1 MSQTELVRSE
11 LEPLIETIDVKTHF
25 KTPRGIARAVDGVSI
40 TIRRGQS
47 LGVVGESGS
56 GKTVMSRA
64 SMGLL
69 RGRRVKR
76 TGSVKLEGQELLTLT
91 NEEIRSLWGTKMAM
105 IFQDPMTAL
114 NPVRRVGS
122 QFNESLVKRLGMSK
136 EDASKRTLELLNLVR
151 MPEPE
156 KVISKFPHQLSGGMR
171 QRVMIAMAIACNP
184 SLLFADEPT
193 TALDVTVQAQVL
205 ELLGD
210 LREKLNMAMVI
221 VTHDLGVVAGHTDKI
236 AVMYGGE
243 IVEMASTPDLFA
255 NTKMPYTEALMES
268 IPRLDRKRGDRLP
281 TIPGSPPDPIA
292 ARTGCGFAPRCRYAT
307 DKCRT
312 EHPEL
317 TDAGNGHMY
326 RCFFPIGG
334 K

>member
-1 MSQTELVRSE
+1 MSE
-11 LEPLIETIDVKTHF
+11 LFEIDNLQITFDTKRGPLQ
-25 KTPRGIARAVDGVSI
+25 AVRGVSLV
-40 TIRRGQS
+40 IRKGES
-47 LGVVGESGS
+47 VGIVGESGS

-64 SMGLL
+64 AMGLL
-69 RGRRVKR
+69 RGRKVHR
-76 TGSVKLEGQELLTLT
+76 TGSVKIEGEELLTLS
-91 NEEIRSLWGTKMAM
+91 NEEIRNYWGLRIAM

-114 NPVRRVGS
+114 NPVRKVGS
-122 QFNESLVKRLGMSK
+122 QFSESLVKRMNMSK
-136 EDASKRTLELLNLVR
+136 DEASKRTLELLGLVN

-156 KVISKFPHQLSGGMR
+156 KAVQKYPHQLSGGMR
-171 QRVMIAMAIACNP
+171 QRVMIAMAIACDP
-184 SLLFADEPT
+184 ELLFADEPT

-205 ELLGD
+205 ELLSE
-210 LREKLNMAMVI
+210 LRERLGMAMVI

-243 IVEMASTPDLFA
+243 IVEMATTPDLFA

-326 RCFFPIGG
+326 RCFFPLGG

>member
-1 MSQTELVRSE
+1 MSPLFEIENLEITFDTARGPLKAVR
-11 LEPLIETIDVKTHF
+11 
-25 KTPRGIARAVDGVSI
+25 GVSI
-40 TIRRGQS
+40 AINKGES
-47 LGVVGESGS
+47 IGIVGESGS

-76 TGSVKLEGQELLTLT
+76 TGSVKLEGQELLTLS
-91 NEEIRSLWGTKMAM
+91 NEEIRGLWGTKMAM

-114 NPVRRVGS
+114 NPVRKIGS

-136 EDASKRTLELLNLVR
+136 EDAAKRTIELLALVR

-205 ELLGD
+205 ELLAD
-210 LREKLNMAMVI
+210 LREKLDMAMVI
-221 VTHDLGVVAGHTDKI
+221 VTHDLGVVAGYTDRI

-243 IVEMASTPDLFA
+243 IVELATTPDLFA
-255 NTKMPYTEALMES
+255 NTKMPYTQALMES
-268 IPRLDRKRGDRLP
+268 IPRLDRKVGDRLP
-281 TIPGSPPDPIA
+281 AIGGTPPDPTLE
-292 ARTGCGFAPRCRYAT
+292 RTSCGFADRCKFAT

-312 EHPEL
+312 QHPDL
-317 TDAGNGHMY
+317 VDAGNGHMY
-326 RCFFPIGG
+326 RCFFPLGV

>member
-1 MSQTELVRSE
+1 LHAVR
-11 LEPLIETIDVKTHF
+11 
-25 KTPRGIARAVDGVSI
+25 GVSLS
-40 TIRRGQS
+40 IRKGES
-47 LGVVGESGS
+47 VGIVGESGS

-64 SMGLL
+64 AMGLL
-69 RGRRVKR
+69 RGRKVHR
-76 TGSVKLEGQELLTLT
+76 TGSVKIEGEELLTLS
-91 NEEIRSLWGTKMAM
+91 NEEIRNYWGLRIAM

-114 NPVRRVGS
+114 NPVRKVGS
-122 QFNESLVKRLGMSK
+122 QFSESLVKRMNMSK
-136 EDASKRTLELLNLVR
+136 DEASKRTLELLALVK

-156 KVISKFPHQLSGGMR
+156 KAVQKYPHQLSGGMR
-171 QRVMIAMAIACNP
+171 QRVMIAMAIACDP
-184 SLLFADEPT
+184 ELLFADEPT

-205 ELLGD
+205 ELLSE
-210 LREKLNMAMVI
+210 LRERLGMAMVI

>member
-1 MSQTELVRSE
+1 MSPLFEIENLEITFDTARGPLKAVR
-11 LEPLIETIDVKTHF
+11 
-25 KTPRGIARAVDGVSI
+25 GVSI
-40 TIRRGQS
+40 AINKGES
-47 LGVVGESGS
+47 IGIVGESGS

-76 TGSVKLEGQELLTLT
+76 TGSVKLDGQELLTLS
-91 NEEIRSLWGTKMAM
+91 NEEIRGLWGTKMAM

-114 NPVRRVGS
+114 NPVRKIGS

-136 EDASKRTLELLNLVR
+136 EDAAKRTLELLALVR

-205 ELLGD
+205 ELLAD
-210 LREKLNMAMVI
+210 LREKLDMAMVI
-221 VTHDLGVVAGHTDKI
+221 VTHDLGVVAGYTDRI

-243 IVEMASTPDLFA
+243 IVELATTPDLFA
-255 NTKMPYTEALMES
+255 NTKMPYTQALMES
-268 IPRLDRKRGDRLP
+268 IPRLDRKVGDRLP
-281 TIPGSPPDPIA
+281 AIGGTPPDPTLE
-292 ARTGCGFAPRCRYAT
+292 RTSCGFADRCKFAT

-312 EHPEL
+312 QHPDL
-317 TDAGNGHMY
+317 VDAGNGHMY
-326 RCFFPIGG
+326 RCFFPLGV

>member
-1 MSQTELVRSE
+1 MSPLFEIENLEITFDTARGPLKAVR
-11 LEPLIETIDVKTHF
+11 
-25 KTPRGIARAVDGVSI
+25 GVSLVI
-40 TIRRGQS
+40 NKGESIGI
-47 LGVVGESGS
+47 VGESGS

-76 TGSVKLEGQELLTLT
+76 TGSVKLEGQELLTLS
-91 NEEIRSLWGTKMAM
+91 NEEIRGLWGTKMAM

-136 EDASKRTLELLNLVR
+136 EDANKRTLELLVLVR

-221 VTHDLGVVAGHTDKI
+221 VTHDLGVVAGYTDRI

-243 IVEMASTPDLFA
+243 IVELATTPDLFA
-255 NTKMPYTEALMES
+255 NTKMPYTQALMES
-268 IPRLDRKRGDRLP
+268 IPRLDRKVGDRLP
-281 TIPGSPPDPIA
+281 AIGGTPPDPTLD
-292 ARTGCGFAPRCRYAT
+292 RTSCGFADRCKFAT

-312 EHPEL
+312 QHPDL
-317 TDAGNGHMY
+317 VDAGNGHMY
-326 RCFFPIGG
+326 RCFFPLGV

>member
-1 MSQTELVRSE
+1 MSPLFEIENLEITFDTARGPLKAVR
-11 LEPLIETIDVKTHF
+11 
-25 KTPRGIARAVDGVSI
+25 GVSLVI
-40 TIRRGQS
+40 YKGESIGI
-47 LGVVGESGS
+47 VGESGS

-76 TGSVKLEGQELLTLT
+76 TGSVKLDGQELLTLS
-91 NEEIRSLWGTKMAM
+91 NEEIRGLWGTKMAM

-114 NPVRRVGS
+114 NPVRKIGS

-136 EDASKRTLELLNLVR
+136 EDAGKRTLELLTLVR

-205 ELLGD
+205 ELLAD

-221 VTHDLGVVAGHTDKI
+221 VTHDLGVVAGYTDRI

-243 IVEMASTPDLFA
+243 IVELATTPDLFA
-255 NTKMPYTEALMES
+255 DTKMPYTQALMES
-268 IPRLDRKRGDRLP
+268 IPRLDRKVGDRLP
-281 TIPGSPPDPIA
+281 AIGGTPPDPTLD
-292 ARTGCGFAPRCRYAT
+292 RTSCGFADRCKFAT

-312 EHPEL
+312 EHPDL
-317 TDAGNGHMY
+317 VDAGNGHLY
-326 RCFFPIGG
+326 RCFFPLGV

>member
-1 MSQTELVRSE
+1 MSPLFEIENLEITFDTARGPLKAVR
-11 LEPLIETIDVKTHF
+11 
-25 KTPRGIARAVDGVSI
+25 GVSLVI
-40 TIRRGQS
+40 DKGESIGI
-47 LGVVGESGS
+47 VGESGS

-76 TGSVKLEGQELLTLT
+76 TGSVKLEGQELLTLS
-91 NEEIRSLWGTKMAM
+91 NEEIRGLWGTKMAM

-221 VTHDLGVVAGHTDKI
+221 VTHDLGVVAGYTDRI

-243 IVEMASTPDLFA
+243 IVELATTPDLFA
-255 NTKMPYTEALMES
+255 DTKMPYTQALMES
-268 IPRLDRKRGDRLP
+268 IPRLDRKVGDRLP
-281 TIPGSPPDPIA
+281 AIGGTPPDPTLE
-292 ARTGCGFAPRCRYAT
+292 RTSCGFADRCKFAT

-312 EHPEL
+312 EHPDL
-317 TDAGNGHMY
+317 VDAGNGHMY
-326 RCFFPIGG
+326 RCFFPLGV

>member
-1 MSQTELVRSE
+1 MSE
-11 LEPLIETIDVKTHF
+11 LFEVDNLQITFDTKRGPLQ
-25 KTPRGIARAVDGVSI
+25 AVRGVSLS
-40 TIRRGQS
+40 IRKGDS
-47 LGVVGESGS
+47 VGIVGESGS

-64 SMGLL
+64 AMGLL
-69 RGRRVKR
+69 RGRKVHRS
-76 TGSVKLEGQELLTLT
+76 GSVKIEGEELLTLS
-91 NEEIRSLWGTKMAM
+91 NEQIRDFWGLRIAM

-114 NPVRRVGS
+114 NPVRKVGS
-122 QFNESLVKRLGMSK
+122 QFSESLVKRMNMGK
-136 EDASKRTLELLNLVR
+136 DEAAKRTLELLALVK

-156 KVISKFPHQLSGGMR
+156 KAIQKYPHQLSGGMR
-171 QRVMIAMAIACNP
+171 QRVMIAMAIACEP
-184 SLLFADEPT
+184 ELLFADEPT

-205 ELLGD
+205 ELLSE
-210 LREKLNMAMVI
+210 LRERLGMAMVI

-268 IPRLDRKRGDRLP
+268 IPRLDRKSGDRLP

>member
-1 MSQTELVRSE
+1 MSPLFEIENLEITFDTARGPLKAVR
-11 LEPLIETIDVKTHF
+11 
-25 KTPRGIARAVDGVSI
+25 GVSLVI
-40 TIRRGQS
+40 NKGESIGI
-47 LGVVGESGS
+47 VGESGS

-76 TGSVKLEGQELLTLT
+76 TGSVKLDGQELLTLS
-91 NEEIRSLWGTKMAM
+91 NEDIRGLWGTKMAM

-136 EDASKRTLELLNLVR
+136 EDANKRTLELLVLVR

-221 VTHDLGVVAGHTDKI
+221 VTHDLGVVAGYTDRI

-243 IVEMASTPDLFA
+243 IVELATTPDLFA
-255 NTKMPYTEALMES
+255 DTKMPYTQALMES
-268 IPRLDRKRGDRLP
+268 IPRLDRKVGDRLP
-281 TIPGSPPDPIA
+281 AIGGTPPDPTLE
-292 ARTGCGFAPRCRYAT
+292 RNSCGFADRCRFAT

-312 EHPEL
+312 EHPDL
-317 TDAGNGHMY
+317 VDAGNGHLY
-326 RCFFPIGG
+326 RCFFPLGV

>member
-1 MSQTELVRSE
+1 MSRLFEIENLEITFDTARGPLKAVR
-11 LEPLIETIDVKTHF
+11 
-25 KTPRGIARAVDGVSI
+25 GVSLAI
-40 TIRRGQS
+40 EKGESIGI
-47 LGVVGESGS
+47 VGESGS

-76 TGSVKLEGQELLTLT
+76 TGSVKLEGQELLSLT
-91 NEEIRSLWGTKMAM
+91 NEEIRGLWGTKMAM

-136 EDASKRTLELLNLVR
+136 EDANKRTLELLFLVR

-156 KVISKFPHQLSGGMR
+156 KVVSKFPHQLSGGMR

-205 ELLGD
+205 ELLAD
-210 LREKLNMAMVI
+210 LREKLDMAMVI
-221 VTHDLGVVAGHTDKI
+221 VTHDLGVVAGYTDRI

-243 IVEMASTPDLFA
+243 IVELATTPDLFA
-255 NTKMPYTEALMES
+255 NTKMPYTQALMES
-268 IPRLDRKRGDRLP
+268 IPRLDRKVGDRLP
-281 TIPGSPPDPIA
+281 AIGGTPPDPTLE
-292 ARTGCGFAPRCRYAT
+292 RTSCGFADRCKFAT

-312 EHPEL
+312 QHPDL
-317 TDAGNGHMY
+317 VDAGNGHMY
-326 RCFFPIGG
+326 RCFFPLGV

>member
-1 MSQTELVRSE
+1 MSALFEINNLEISFDTARGPLKAVR
-11 LEPLIETIDVKTHF
+11 
-25 KTPRGIARAVDGVSI
+25 GVSLVI
-40 TIRRGQS
+40 NKGESIGI
-47 LGVVGESGS
+47 VGESGS

-69 RGRRVKR
+69 RGRKVKR
-76 TGSVKLEGQELLTLT
+76 CGSVKLDGQELLTLN
-91 NEEIRSLWGTKMAM
+91 NEEIRELWGTKLAM

-114 NPVRRVGS
+114 NPVRKIGS
-122 QFNESLVKRLGMSK
+122 QFNESLVKRLNMSK
-136 EDASKRTLELLNLVR
+136 EDAGKRSIELLALVR

-156 KVISKFPHQLSGGMR
+156 KVAGKYPHQLSGGMR

-205 ELLGD
+205 ELLAD

-221 VTHDLGVVAGHTDKI
+221 VTHDLGVVAGYTDRI

-243 IVEMASTPDLFA
+243 IVELATTTDLFA
-255 NTKMPYTEALMES
+255 DTKMPYTQALMES
-268 IPRLDRKRGDRLP
+268 IPRLDRKVGDRLP
-281 TIPGSPPDPIA
+281 TIGGTPPDPTLE
-292 ARTGCGFAPRCRYAT
+292 RTSCGFADRCKFAT

-312 EHPEL
+312 QHPEL
-317 TDAGNGHMY
+317 VDAGNGHMY
-326 RCFFPIGG
+326 RCFFPLGA

>member
-1 MSQTELVRSE
+1 MSE
-11 LEPLIETIDVKTHF
+11 LFEVDNLQITFDTKRGPLQ
-25 KTPRGIARAVDGVSI
+25 AVRGVSLS
-40 TIRRGQS
+40 IRKGES
-47 LGVVGESGS
+47 VGIVGESGS

-64 SMGLL
+64 AMGLL
-69 RGRRVKR
+69 RGRKVHRS
-76 TGSVKLEGQELLTLT
+76 GSVKIEGEELLTLS
-91 NEEIRSLWGTKMAM
+91 NEQIRNFWGLRIAM

-114 NPVRRVGS
+114 NPVRKVGS
-122 QFNESLVKRLGMSK
+122 QFAESLVKRMNMSK
-136 EDASKRTLELLNLVR
+136 DEAAKRTLELLALVK

-156 KVISKFPHQLSGGMR
+156 KAIQKYPHQLSGGMR
-171 QRVMIAMAIACNP
+171 QRVMIAMAIACEP
-184 SLLFADEPT
+184 ELLFADEPT

-205 ELLGD
+205 ELLSE
-210 LREKLNMAMVI
+210 LRERLGMAMVI

>member
-1 MSQTELVRSE
+1 MSRLFEIENLEITFDTARGPLKAVR
-11 LEPLIETIDVKTHF
+11 
-25 KTPRGIARAVDGVSI
+25 GVSLVI
-40 TIRRGQS
+40 NTGESIGI
-47 LGVVGESGS
+47 VGESGS

-136 EDASKRTLELLNLVR
+136 EDANKRTLELLNLVR

-221 VTHDLGVVAGHTDKI
+221 VTHDLGVVAGYTDRI

-243 IVEMASTPDLFA
+243 IVELATTPDLFA
-255 NTKMPYTEALMES
+255 NTKMPYTQALMES
-268 IPRLDRKRGDRLP
+268 IPRLDRKVGDRLP
-281 TIPGSPPDPIA
+281 AIGGTPPDPTLE
-292 ARTGCGFAPRCRYAT
+292 RTSCGFADRCKFAT

-312 EHPEL
+312 EHPDL
-317 TDAGNGHMY
+317 VDAGNGHMY
-326 RCFFPIGG
+326 RCFFPLGV

>member
-1 MSQTELVRSE
+1 MSPLFEIENLEITFDTARGPLKAVR
-11 LEPLIETIDVKTHF
+11 
-25 KTPRGIARAVDGVSI
+25 GVSLVI
-40 TIRRGQS
+40 YKGESIGI
-47 LGVVGESGS
+47 VGESGS

-76 TGSVKLEGQELLTLT
+76 TGSVKLDGQELLTLS
-91 NEEIRSLWGTKMAM
+91 NEDIRGLWGTKMAM

-136 EDASKRTLELLNLVR
+136 EDANKRTLELLVLVR

-221 VTHDLGVVAGHTDKI
+221 VTHDLGVVAGYTDRI

-243 IVEMASTPDLFA
+243 IVELATTPDLFA
-255 NTKMPYTEALMES
+255 DTKMPYTQALMES
-268 IPRLDRKRGDRLP
+268 IPRLDRKVGDRLP
-281 TIPGSPPDPIA
+281 AIGGTPPDPTLE
-292 ARTGCGFAPRCRYAT
+292 RNSCGFADRCRFAT

-312 EHPEL
+312 QHPEL
-317 TDAGNGHMY
+317 VDAGNGHLY
-326 RCFFPIGG
+326 RCFFPLGV

>member
-1 MSQTELVRSE
+1 MSE
-11 LEPLIETIDVKTHF
+11 LFEIDNLQITFDTKRGPLQ
-25 KTPRGIARAVDGVSI
+25 AVRGVSLS
-40 TIRRGQS
+40 IRKGES
-47 LGVVGESGS
+47 VGIVGESGS

-64 SMGLL
+64 AMGLL
-69 RGRRVKR
+69 RGRKVQR
-76 TGSVKLEGQELLTLT
+76 TGSVKIEGEELLTLS
-91 NEEIRSLWGTKMAM
+91 NEQIRNFWGLRIAM

-114 NPVRRVGS
+114 NPVRKVGS
-122 QFNESLVKRLGMSK
+122 QFAESLVKRMNMSK
-136 EDASKRTLELLNLVR
+136 DEAAKRTLELLALVN

-156 KVISKFPHQLSGGMR
+156 KAVQKYPHQLSGGMR
-171 QRVMIAMAIACNP
+171 QRVMIAMAIACDP
-184 SLLFADEPT
+184 ELLFADEPT

-205 ELLGD
+205 ELLSE
-210 LREKLNMAMVI
+210 LRERLGMAMVI

-307 DKCRT
+307 NKCRN

-317 TDAGNGHMY
+317 TDSGNGHMY
-326 RCFFPIGG
+326 RCFFPMGG

>member
-1 MSQTELVRSE
+1 MSPLFEIENLEITFDTARGPLKAVR
-11 LEPLIETIDVKTHF
+11 
-25 KTPRGIARAVDGVSI
+25 GVSI
-40 TIRRGQS
+40 AINKGES
-47 LGVVGESGS
+47 IGIVGESGS

-76 TGSVKLEGQELLTLT
+76 TGSVKLEGQELLTLS
-91 NEEIRSLWGTKMAM
+91 NEEIRGLWGTKMAM

-136 EDASKRTLELLNLVR
+136 EDANKRTLELLALVR

-171 QRVMIAMAIACNP
+171 QRVMIAMAISCNP

-205 ELLGD
+205 ELLAD
-210 LREKLNMAMVI
+210 LREKLDMAMVI
-221 VTHDLGVVAGHTDKI
+221 VTHDLGVVAGYTDRI

-243 IVEMASTPDLFA
+243 IVELATTPDLFA
-255 NTKMPYTEALMES
+255 NTKMPYTQALMES
-268 IPRLDRKRGDRLP
+268 IPRLDRKVGDRLP
-281 TIPGSPPDPIA
+281 AIGGTPPDPTLE
-292 ARTGCGFAPRCRYAT
+292 RTSCGFADRCKFAT

-312 EHPEL
+312 QHPDL
-317 TDAGNGHMY
+317 VDAGNGHMY
-326 RCFFPIGG
+326 RCFFPLGA

>member
-1 MSQTELVRSE
+1 MSPLFEIENLEITFDTARGPLKAVR
-11 LEPLIETIDVKTHF
+11 
-25 KTPRGIARAVDGVSI
+25 GVSI
-40 TIRRGQS
+40 AINKGES
-47 LGVVGESGS
+47 IGIVGESGS

-76 TGSVKLEGQELLTLT
+76 TGSVKLEGQELLTLS
-91 NEEIRSLWGTKMAM
+91 NEEIRGLWGTKMAM

-122 QFNESLVKRLGMSK
+122 QFNESLVKRLGISK
-136 EDASKRTLELLNLVR
+136 EGANKRTLELLALVR

-210 LREKLNMAMVI
+210 LREKLDMAMVI
-221 VTHDLGVVAGHTDKI
+221 VTHDLGVVAGYTDRI

-243 IVEMASTPDLFA
+243 IVELATTPDLFA
-255 NTKMPYTEALMES
+255 NTKMPYTQALMES
-268 IPRLDRKRGDRLP
+268 IPRLDRKVGDRLP
-281 TIPGSPPDPIA
+281 AIGGTPPDPTLE
-292 ARTGCGFAPRCRYAT
+292 RTSCGFADRCKFAT

-312 EHPEL
+312 QHPDL
-317 TDAGNGHMY
+317 VDAGNGHMY
-326 RCFFPIGG
+326 RCFFPLGV

>member
-1 MSQTELVRSE
+1 MSPLFEIENLEITFDTARGPLKAVR
-11 LEPLIETIDVKTHF
+11 
-25 KTPRGIARAVDGVSI
+25 GVSI
-40 TIRRGQS
+40 AINKGES
-47 LGVVGESGS
+47 IGIVGESGS

-76 TGSVKLEGQELLTLT
+76 AGSVKLEGQELLTLS
-91 NEEIRSLWGTKMAM
+91 NEEIRGLWGTKMAM

-114 NPVRRVGS
+114 NPVRKIGS

-136 EDASKRTLELLNLVR
+136 EDAAKRTIELLALVR

-210 LREKLNMAMVI
+210 LREKLDMAMVI
-221 VTHDLGVVAGHTDKI
+221 VTHDLGVVAGYTDRI

-243 IVEMASTPDLFA
+243 IVELATTPDLFA
-255 NTKMPYTEALMES
+255 NTKMPYTQALMES
-268 IPRLDRKRGDRLP
+268 IPRLDRKVGDRLP
-281 TIPGSPPDPIA
+281 AIGGTPPDPTLE
-292 ARTGCGFAPRCRYAT
+292 RTSCGFADRCKFAT

-312 EHPEL
+312 QHPDL
-317 TDAGNGHMY
+317 VDAGNGHMY
-326 RCFFPIGG
+326 RCFFPLGV

>member
-1 MSQTELVRSE
+1 MSPLFEIENLEITFDTARGPLKAVR
-11 LEPLIETIDVKTHF
+11 
-25 KTPRGIARAVDGVSI
+25 GVSI
-40 TIRRGQS
+40 AINKGES
-47 LGVVGESGS
+47 IGIVGESGS

-76 TGSVKLEGQELLTLT
+76 TGSVKLEGQELLTLS
-91 NEEIRSLWGTKMAM
+91 NEEIRGLWGTKMAM

-136 EDASKRTLELLNLVR
+136 EDANKRTLELLALVR

-184 SLLFADEPT
+184 NLLFADEPT

-205 ELLGD
+205 ELLAD
-210 LREKLNMAMVI
+210 LREKLDMAMVI
-221 VTHDLGVVAGHTDKI
+221 VTHDLGVVAGYTDRI

-243 IVEMASTPDLFA
+243 IVELATTPDLFA
-255 NTKMPYTEALMES
+255 NTKMPYTQALMES
-268 IPRLDRKRGDRLP
+268 IPRLDRKVGDRLP
-281 TIPGSPPDPIA
+281 AIGGTPPDPTLE
-292 ARTGCGFAPRCRYAT
+292 RTSCGFADRCKFAT

-312 EHPEL
+312 QHPDL
-317 TDAGNGHMY
+317 VDAGNGHMY
-326 RCFFPIGG
+326 RCFFPLGV

>member
-1 MSQTELVRSE
+1 MSE
-11 LEPLIETIDVKTHF
+11 LFEVDNLQITFDTKRGPLQ
-25 KTPRGIARAVDGVSI
+25 AVRGVSLS
-40 TIRRGQS
+40 IRKGES
-47 LGVVGESGS
+47 VGIVGESGS

-64 SMGLL
+64 AMGLL
-69 RGRRVKR
+69 RGRKVHRS
-76 TGSVKLEGQELLTLT
+76 GSVKIEGEELLTLSS
-91 NEEIRSLWGTKMAM
+91 EQIRDFWGLRIAM

-114 NPVRRVGS
+114 NPVRKVGS
-122 QFNESLVKRLGMSK
+122 QFSESLVKRMNMGK
-136 EDASKRTLELLNLVR
+136 DEAAKRTLELLALVK

-156 KVISKFPHQLSGGMR
+156 KAIQKYPHQLSGGMR
-171 QRVMIAMAIACNP
+171 QRVMIAMAIACEP
-184 SLLFADEPT
+184 ELLFADEPT

-205 ELLGD
+205 ELLSE
-210 LREKLNMAMVI
+210 LRERLGMAMVI
-221 VTHDLGVVAGHTDKI
+221 VTHYLGVVAGHTDKI

>member
-1 MSQTELVRSE
+1 MSRLFEIENLEITFDTARGPLKAVR
-11 LEPLIETIDVKTHF
+11 
-25 KTPRGIARAVDGVSI
+25 GVSLVI
-40 TIRRGQS
+40 NKGESIGI
-47 LGVVGESGS
+47 VGESGS

-76 TGSVKLEGQELLTLT
+76 TGSVKLEGQELLTLS
-91 NEEIRSLWGTKMAM
+91 NEGIRGLWGTKMAM

-221 VTHDLGVVAGHTDKI
+221 VTHDLGVVAGYTDRI

-243 IVEMASTPDLFA
+243 IVELATTPDLFA
-255 NTKMPYTEALMES
+255 DTKMPYTQALMES
-268 IPRLDRKRGDRLP
+268 IPRLDRKIGDRLP
-281 TIPGSPPDPIA
+281 AIGGTPPDPTLE
-292 ARTGCGFAPRCRYAT
+292 RTSCGFADRCKFAT

-312 EHPEL
+312 EHPDL
-317 TDAGNGHMY
+317 VDAGNGHMY
-326 RCFFPIGG
+326 RCFFPLGV

>member
-1 MSQTELVRSE
+1 MSRLFEIENLEITFDTARGPLKAVR
-11 LEPLIETIDVKTHF
+11 
-25 KTPRGIARAVDGVSI
+25 GVSLVI
-40 TIRRGQS
+40 NKGESIGI
-47 LGVVGESGS
+47 VGESGS

-76 TGSVKLEGQELLTLT
+76 TGSVKLDGQELLTLS
-91 NEEIRSLWGTKMAM
+91 NEDIRGLWGTKMAM

-136 EDASKRTLELLNLVR
+136 EDANKRTLELLVLVR

-210 LREKLNMAMVI
+210 LREELNMAMVI
-221 VTHDLGVVAGHTDKI
+221 VTHDLGVVAGYTDRI

-243 IVEMASTPDLFA
+243 IVELATTPDLFA
-255 NTKMPYTEALMES
+255 DTKMPYTQALMES
-268 IPRLDRKRGDRLP
+268 IPRLDRKVGDRLP
-281 TIPGSPPDPIA
+281 AIGGTPPDPTLD
-292 ARTGCGFAPRCRYAT
+292 RTSCGFADRCKFAT

-312 EHPEL
+312 EHPDL
-317 TDAGNGHMY
+317 VDAGNGHMY
-326 RCFFPIGG
+326 RCFFPLGV

>member
-1 MSQTELVRSE
+1 MSRLFEIENLEITFDTARGPLKAVR
-11 LEPLIETIDVKTHF
+11 
-25 KTPRGIARAVDGVSI
+25 GVSLVI
-40 TIRRGQS
+40 NKGESIGI
-47 LGVVGESGS
+47 VGESGS

-69 RGRRVKR
+69 RGRKVLR
-76 TGSVKLEGQELLTLT
+76 TGSVKLEGQELLTLN
-91 NEEIRSLWGTKMAM
+91 NEDIRALWGTKMAM

-122 QFNESLVKRLGMSK
+122 QFNESLIKRLGMSK
-136 EDASKRTLELLNLVR
+136 EEAAKRTLELLSLVR

-205 ELLGD
+205 ELLAD
-210 LREKLNMAMVI
+210 LREKLDMAMVI
-221 VTHDLGVVAGHTDKI
+221 VTHDLGVVAGYTDRI

-243 IVEMASTPDLFA
+243 IVELATTPDLFA
-255 NTKMPYTEALMES
+255 DTKMPYTQALMES
-268 IPRLDRKRGDRLP
+268 IPRLDRKVGDRLP
-281 TIPGSPPDPIA
+281 AIGGTPPDPTLE
-292 ARTGCGFAPRCRYAT
+292 RTSCGFADRCRFAT

-312 EHPEL
+312 QHPEL
-317 TDAGNGHMY
+317 VDAGNGHMY
-326 RCFFPIGG
+326 RCFFPLGA

>member
-1 MSQTELVRSE
+1 MSPLFEIENLEITFDTARGPLKAVR
-11 LEPLIETIDVKTHF
+11 
-25 KTPRGIARAVDGVSI
+25 GVSI
-40 TIRRGQS
+40 AINKGES
-47 LGVVGESGS
+47 IGIVGESGS

-76 TGSVKLEGQELLTLT
+76 TGSVKLEGQELLTLS
-91 NEEIRSLWGTKMAM
+91 NEEIRGLWGTKIAM

-136 EDASKRTLELLNLVR
+136 EDANKRTLELLALVR

-210 LREKLNMAMVI
+210 LREKLDMAMVI
-221 VTHDLGVVAGHTDKI
+221 VTHDLGVVAGYTDRI

-243 IVEMASTPDLFA
+243 IVELATTPDLFA
-255 NTKMPYTEALMES
+255 NTKMPYTQALMES
-268 IPRLDRKRGDRLP
+268 IPRLDRKVGDRLP
-281 TIPGSPPDPIA
+281 AIGGTPPDPTLE
-292 ARTGCGFAPRCRYAT
+292 RTSCGFADRCKFAT

-312 EHPEL
+312 QHPDL
-317 TDAGNGHMY
+317 VDAGNGHMY
-326 RCFFPIGG
+326 RCFFPLGV

>member
-1 MSQTELVRSE
+1 MSE
-11 LEPLIETIDVKTHF
+11 LFEIDNLQITFDTKRGPLQ
-25 KTPRGIARAVDGVSI
+25 AVRGVSLS
-40 TIRRGQS
+40 IRKGES
-47 LGVVGESGS
+47 VGIVGESGS

-64 SMGLL
+64 AMGLL
-69 RGRRVKR
+69 RGRKVQR
-76 TGSVKLEGQELLTLT
+76 TGSVKIEGEELLTLS
-91 NEEIRSLWGTKMAM
+91 NEQIRNFWGLRIAM

-114 NPVRRVGS
+114 NPVRKVGS
-122 QFNESLVKRLGMSK
+122 QFAESLVKRMNMSK
-136 EDASKRTLELLNLVR
+136 DDAAKRTLELLALVK

-156 KVISKFPHQLSGGMR
+156 KAVQKYPHQLSGGMR
-171 QRVMIAMAIACNP
+171 QRVMIAMAIACDP
-184 SLLFADEPT
+184 ELLFADEPT

-205 ELLGD
+205 ELLSE
-210 LREKLNMAMVI
+210 LRERLGMAMVI

>member
-1 MSQTELVRSE
+1 MSPLFEIENLEITFDTARGPLKAVR
-11 LEPLIETIDVKTHF
+11 
-25 KTPRGIARAVDGVSI
+25 GVSLEI
-40 TIRRGQS
+40 NKGESIGI
-47 LGVVGESGS
+47 VGESGS

-76 TGSVKLEGQELLTLT
+76 TGSVKLEGQELLSLT
-91 NEEIRSLWGTKMAM
+91 NEEIRGLWGTKIAM

-136 EDASKRTLELLNLVR
+136 EDANKRTLELLALVR

-156 KVISKFPHQLSGGMR
+156 KVVSKFPHQLSGGMR

-205 ELLGD
+205 ELLAD
-210 LREKLNMAMVI
+210 LREKLDMAMVI
-221 VTHDLGVVAGHTDKI
+221 VTHDLGVVAGYTDRI

-243 IVEMASTPDLFA
+243 IVELATTPDLFA
-255 NTKMPYTEALMES
+255 NTKMPYTQALMES
-268 IPRLDRKRGDRLP
+268 IPRLDRKVGDRLP
-281 TIPGSPPDPIA
+281 AIGGTPPDPTLE
-292 ARTGCGFAPRCRYAT
+292 RTSCGFADRCKFAT

-312 EHPEL
+312 QHPDL
-317 TDAGNGHMY
+317 VDAGNGHMY
-326 RCFFPIGG
+326 RCFFPLGV

>member
-1 MSQTELVRSE
+1 MSE
-11 LEPLIETIDVKTHF
+11 LFEIDNLQITFDTKRGPLQ
-25 KTPRGIARAVDGVSI
+25 AVRGVSLA
-40 TIRRGQS
+40 IRKGES
-47 LGVVGESGS
+47 VGIVGESGS

-64 SMGLL
+64 AMGLL
-69 RGRRVKR
+69 RGRKVHRS
-76 TGSVKLEGQELLTLT
+76 GSVKIEGEELLTLS
-91 NEEIRSLWGTKMAM
+91 NEQIRNFWGLRIAM

-114 NPVRRVGS
+114 NPVRKVGS
-122 QFNESLVKRLGMSK
+122 QFAESLVKRMNMSK
-136 EDASKRTLELLNLVR
+136 DEAAKRTLELLALVN

-156 KVISKFPHQLSGGMR
+156 KAVQKYPHQLSGGMR
-171 QRVMIAMAIACNP
+171 QRVMIAMAIACDP
-184 SLLFADEPT
+184 ELLFADEPT

-205 ELLGD
+205 ELLSE
-210 LREKLNMAMVI
+210 LRERLGMAMVI

-307 DKCRT
+307 DKCRN

>member
-1 MSQTELVRSE
+1 MSE
-11 LEPLIETIDVKTHF
+11 LFEIDNLQITFDTKRGPLQ
-25 KTPRGIARAVDGVSI
+25 AVRGVSLS
-40 TIRRGQS
+40 IRKGES
-47 LGVVGESGS
+47 VGIVGESGS

-64 SMGLL
+64 AMGLL
-69 RGRRVKR
+69 RGRKVQR
-76 TGSVKLEGQELLTLT
+76 TGSVKIEGEELLTLS
-91 NEEIRSLWGTKMAM
+91 NEQIRNFWGLRIAM

-114 NPVRRVGS
+114 NPVRKVGS
-122 QFNESLVKRLGMSK
+122 QFAESLVKRMNMSK
-136 EDASKRTLELLNLVR
+136 DDAAKRTLELLALVK

-156 KVISKFPHQLSGGMR
+156 KAVQKYPHQLSGGMR
-171 QRVMIAMAIACNP
+171 QRVMIAMAIACDP
-184 SLLFADEPT
+184 ELLFADEPT

-205 ELLGD
+205 ELLSE
-210 LREKLNMAMVI
+210 LRERLGMAMVI

-307 DKCRT
+307 DKCRN